1 MGGAMKFLQLVLGMG
16 GSLCNYSC
24 PWHRVHKNHNRADN
38 MLLPSYNVIASEA
51 NYAFITQSLSVT
63 DLWISLG
70 TPISA
75 TKVVT
80 EIFLKVV
87 LNT

>member
-1 MGGAMKFLQLVLGMG
+1 MFFVGVHWMEFV
-16 GSLCNYSC
+16 SL
-24 PWHRVHKNHNRADN
+24 A
-38 MLLPSYNVIASEA
+38 
-51 NYAFITQSLSVT
+51 T

-80 EIFLKVV
+80 DKTSNGQLMAQNV
-87 LNT
+87 LC